1 VQPKSEIIVNIKNLS
16 LYLKKNQ
23 ILKNID
29 LQVSLGDKVGLIGP
43 NGSGKTSLLRVLAG
57 IHKKDILEWL

>member
-1 VQPKSEIIVNIKNLS
+1 MQPKSEIIVNIKNLS